1 MVVYGITTGNSIRR
15 LFISGAIPGVLY
27 GLGLM
32 IAVTYIARRHG
43 YPRSAEMTF
52 REKLRSLRDAA
63 WALLMPIVVIGGIL
77 TGVFTVTESAAIA
90 AIYAIFT
97 GVFVYRGIDSFRKV
111 YEILRDSV
119 VLISSIMILIGS
131 ARLYSRLLVT
141 NRVPN
146 MVSDAIFSIT
156 RNPMGIL
163 LLINIFMI
171 AAGMFVEA
179 NAAIVIFV
187 PIFYPVIVEMGID
200 PVHFGVV
207 VVFNLCLGLVT
218 PPVGLYL
225 NLASK
230 IARCS
235 LFDAIRSSGW
245 FFLVGILSA
254 ASDYLLARDGA
265 PAPHSAWIVTLRLNK
280 AYRDNLN
287 YWAKYRC

>member
-119 VLISSIMILIGS
+119 VLISF
-131 ARLYSRLLVT
+131 
-141 NRVPN
+141 NN
-146 MVSDAIFSIT
+146 DSD
-156 RNPMGIL
+156 R
-163 LLINIFMI
+163 
-171 AAGMFVEA
+171 
-179 NAAIVIFV
+179 
-187 PIFYPVIVEMGID
+187 
-200 PVHFGVV
+200 FGQA
-207 VVFNLCLGLVT
+207 VF
-218 PPVGLYL
+218 P
-225 NLASK
+225 
-230 IARCS
+230 
-235 LFDAIRSSGW
+235 
-245 FFLVGILSA
+245 
-254 ASDYLLARDGA
+254 ASDDQPGTQHGKRCDLLDYPESDGY
-265 PAPHSAWIVTLRLNK
+265 PASHQHIHDCRGDVR
-280 AYRDNLN
+280 
-287 YWAKYRC
+287 